1 MTSDQPEARFRGAR
15 FVGWLTVGLAWLAAA
30 SFLLRHGFPRGT
42 DWALELV
49 RLAEWRQ
56 AFAEGQMPP
65 AWAPDLYGGFGSPV
79 FLFYPPLATALA
91 TGASAL
97 LQSLQAA
104 AVAALLMTLLIAVV
118 GAAAMG
124 SAAVGDGASRIAALV
139 LVLQP
144 YLLADLLLRNAQAE
158 LLALALLPLAMAGL
172 LRADQRPRPA
182 ALLLALAVALVS
194 LTHPLTALMLMVILL
209 AGGAF
214 VLRRAA
220 GWGALAGGIGL
231 GLLLSAWSWLPA
243 LVLGSWIRQG
253 ELLRDRL
260 DFHRN
265 FLAPGQIIGHGHPF
279 SAGWLGPAALLCLLG
294 ALLAGRLK
302 GIRRRAAIAVLA
314 GGAVLLALQLP
325 VTTPVWEAV
334 SWMPLL
340 QFPWR
345 LMGPLAVLSALAAA
359 LAFGA
364 FAGSLSPRVRRGLEI
379 GVLALSLLD
388 ALPVLQA
395 ARPLP
400 QEVRNELERN
410 LEPAAIRAFGHR
422 GTVFDEY
429 LPAGADPALWREGY
443 PGPLVA
449 VPAGVRYQVV
459 RDAGTS
465 AEVEV
470 EAPADT
476 GVLFARWFFPG
487 WTATVDGTE
496 VEVSQGPRGVL
507 AVPVPAGRHRV
518 AVRHR
523 QPEIRKVAGWLSL
536 LGLAGCVWLGVRG
549 RAQRAPA
556 AGKDAVFAEGA
567 GPGAGL

>member
-1 MTSDQPEARFRGAR
+1 MTSDPSETRIRRAGLW
-15 FVGWLTVGLAWLAAA
+15 GWLTVALAWLAAA

-49 RLAEWRQ
+49 RMAEWRQ
-56 AFAEGQMPP
+56 ALAEGQIPP
-65 AWAPDLYGGFGSPV
+65 AWAPDLYGGYGSPV
-79 FLFYPPLATALA
+79 FLFYPPLAAALA
-91 TGASAL
+91 AGASAL
-97 LQSLQAA
+97 LPSLQAA
-104 AVAALLMTLLIAVV
+104 AVAASLVTLLVAVV
-118 GAAAMG
+118 GAAVMG
-124 SAAVGDGASRIAALV
+124 WAAEEDGRAGAPRIAALM

-172 LRADQRPRPA
+172 LRADRRPRQA
-182 ALLLALAVALVS
+182 ALLLALAVALVC
-194 LTHPLTALMLMVILL
+194 LTHPLTALVLMVMLL

-214 VLRRAA
+214 VLRQAV
-220 GWGALAGGIGL
+220 GWGALAGGVGL

-243 LVLGSWIRQG
+243 LALGSWIRQG

-265 FLAPGQIIGHGHPF
+265 FLAPGQLIGHGHPF

-294 ALLAGRLK
+294 ALLAGRLS
-302 GIRRRAAIAVLA
+302 GTRRRMAFAVLV
-314 GGAVLLALQLP
+314 GGAVLLVLPLP
-325 VTTPVWEAV
+325 VARPVWEAV
-334 SWMPLL
+334 PWMPLL

-345 LMGPLAVLSALAAA
+345 LMGPLAVLATLAAA

-364 FAGSLSPRVRRGLEI
+364 FAGGSSPRVRRGLEI
-379 GVLALSLLD
+379 SLLALALLD
-388 ALPVLQA
+388 ALPLLQA

-400 QEVRNELERN
+400 DGLEQN
-410 LEPAAIRAFGHR
+410 LEPAAVRAFGHR

-429 LPAGADPALWREGY
+429 LPVGADPALWRERY
-443 PGPLVA
+443 PGPLAA

-487 WTATVDGTE
+487 WTATVDGVE
-496 VEVSQGPRGVL
+496 VEATQGPRGAL

-518 AVRHR
+518 AVRYR
-523 QPEIRKVAGWLSL
+523 QPEIRRVAGWLSL
-536 LGLAGCVWLGVRG
+536 LGLAGCVWLAL
-549 RAQRAPA
+549 RAQRTPV
-556 AGKDAVFAEGA
+556 AGRDAVFAEGA
-567 GPGAGL
+567 GPGTGL

>member
-1 MTSDQPEARFRGAR
+1 MTSDQPEMRLRGAGLA
-15 FVGWLTVGLAWLAAA
+15 GWLTVALAWLAAA

-49 RLAEWRQ
+49 RMAEWRQ
-56 AFAEGQMPP
+56 ALAEGQMPP

-79 FLFYPPLATALA
+79 FLFYPPLASALA
-91 TGASAL
+91 AGAG
-97 LQSLQAA
+97 
-104 AVAALLMTLLIAVV
+104 AVAALLVTLLVAVL

-124 SAAVGDGASRIAALV
+124 SAVEDGNPRIAALV

-158 LLALALLPLAMAGL
+158 LLALALLPFAMAGL
-172 LRADQRPRPA
+172 LRADQRPRQA
-182 ALLLALAVALVS
+182 ALLLALAVALVT

-220 GWGALAGGIGL
+220 GWGALTAGMGL

-243 LVLGSWIRQG
+243 LVLGSWIRHG

-260 DFHRN
+260 DFNRN
-265 FLAPGQIIGHGHPF
+265 FLAPGQLIGHGSPF

-294 ALLAGRLK
+294 ALLAGRLS
-302 GIRRRAAIAVLA
+302 GVRRRAALAVLL

-325 VTTPVWEAV
+325 AASPVWEV
-334 SWMPLL
+334 VPWMPLL

-364 FAGSLSPRVRRGLEI
+364 VSWSPRMRRGLEI
-379 GVLALSLLD
+379 GVLALALLD

-400 QEVRNELERN
+400 QEIRDGLEQN
-410 LEPAAIRAFGHR
+410 LKPAAIRAFGHR

-449 VPAGVRYQVV
+449 MPAGTRYQVL

-470 EAPADT
+470 ETPADT

-487 WTATVDGTE
+487 WTATVDGAE

-518 AVRHR
+518 AVHYR
-523 QPEIRKVAGWLSL
+523 QPEIRRVAGWLSL
-536 LGLAGCVWLGVRG
+536 LGLAGCAWVVVRG
-549 RAQRAPA
+549 RGR
-556 AGKDAVFAEGA
+556 
-567 GPGAGL
+567 

>member
-1 MTSDQPEARFRGAR
+1 M
-15 FVGWLTVGLAWLAAA
+15 GWVTVALAWLAAA

-42 DWALELV
+42 DWTLELV
-49 RLAEWRQ
+49 RMAEWRQ
-56 AFAEGQMPP
+56 ALAEGQMPP
-65 AWAPDLYGGFGSPV
+65 AWAPDLYGGYGSPV
-79 FLFYPPLATALA
+79 FLFYPPLAPALA
-91 TGASAL
+91 AGASA
-97 LQSLQAA
+97 
-104 AVAALLMTLLIAVV
+104 VAASLITLLIAVA

-124 SAAVGDGASRIAALV
+124 WATSATMADGERASASRVAALT

-158 LLALALLPLAMAGL
+158 LLALALLPLALAGL
-172 LRADQRPRPA
+172 LRADRRPPQA
-182 ALLLALAVALVS
+182 ALLLALAVALVT
-194 LTHPLTALMLMVILL
+194 LTHPLTALTLMVILL

-220 GWGALAGGIGL
+220 GWGALAAGVGL

-243 LVLGSWIRQG
+243 LVLGSWIRRG

-265 FLAPGQIIGHGHPF
+265 FLAPGQLIGHAHPF
-279 SAGWLGPAALLCLLG
+279 SAGWLGPAALLCLLI
-294 ALLAGRLK
+294 ALLAGRLS
-302 GIRRRAAIAVLA
+302 GARRRAALAVLV
-314 GGAVLLALQLP
+314 GGAALLALQSP
-325 VTTPVWEAV
+325 AASPVWEAV
-334 SWMPLL
+334 PWMPLL

-345 LMGPLAVLSALAAA
+345 LMGPLAVLSTLAAA

-364 FAGSLSPRVRRGLEI
+364 FAGSPRVRRGLEI
-379 GVLALSLLD
+379 GVLALALLD
-388 ALPVLQA
+388 ALPVLRA

-400 QEVRNELERN
+400 PDVSAGLERN
-410 LEPAAIRAFGHR
+410 LAPEAVRAFGHR

-429 LPAGADPALWREGY
+429 LPAGADPGLWRAGY
-443 PGPLVA
+443 PGPLLA
-449 VPAGVRYQVV
+449 APAGVRHRVV

-470 EAPADT
+470 EAAADT

-487 WTATVDGTE
+487 WTARVDGAE
-496 VEVSQGPRGVL
+496 VEVAPGPQGVL

-518 AVRHR
+518 AVRYR
-523 QPEIRKVAGWLSL
+523 QPEIRAVSGWLSL
-536 LGLAGCVWLGVRG
+536 LGLAGCAWLWVAGR

-556 AGKDAVFAEGA
+556 AGEDAVFVEGA